1 MVTVNLQIDVTAGQ
15 GALNTVKRKIPRASS
30 KGIAVAST
38 FIQNAIKD
46 RTRQGRNVKGGA
58 FKPYSKSYRKVRA
71 KRGSSLTPNLFFEGD
86 MLSNMSFKKLSSTK
100 GQVFFPSTK
109 QNLKAFFNDQTR
121 PFFSVNRQEE
131 DKAVDIFRKTFER
144 ELRI

>member
-1 MVTVNLQIDVTAGQ
+1 
-15 GALNTVKRKIPRASS
+15 
-30 KGIAVAST
+30 
-38 FIQNAIKD
+38 
-46 RTRQGRNVKGGA
+46 
-58 FKPYSKSYRKVRA
+58 
-71 KRGSSLTPNLFFEGD
+71 